1 MKMVNHPDI
10 SATCKGPGK
19 ADSGFVLVCVL
30 WVVAIMTVI
39 TLGFGRRS
47 LLEAM
52 AARYTLD
59 NVKAM
64 HMARGAVNRGIVEL
78 RNKAVYD
85 YLQDVP
91 DRTSYAQQ
99 WSRPKNLLAPGEEG
113 TQYFSETED
122 EEFEGDMCGYA
133 IQDEESRVSLS
144 RAPDELLDE
153 VPGITRGIMRK
164 INYRRRGN
172 LAKGENP
179 QPFQT
184 IEELRFMDG
193 VSDEDWFG
201 DEDDPGLRDLLSC
214 FGDGKIN
221 VNTAPEEVLECVP
234 RLGRVA
240 RAIVDYR
247 RGEDGEL
254 FTEDDKDFKSLE
266 DVADKTRLSGRAQE
280 ALNKYCKVSSRFFTI
295 TGTATRRQGKIR
307 ATCTATVMVTG
318 SNARLIKWR
327 EELLEP

>member
-1 MKMVNHPDI
+1 MTVCHNINKTRNE
-10 SATCKGPGK
+10 G
-19 ADSGFVLVCVL
+19 GFVLVCVL

-47 LLEAM
+47 LLEHM

-78 RNKAVYD
+78 RNKAIYD
-85 YLQDVP
+85 FLQNVP
-91 DRTSYAQQ
+91 YRTSYAQQ
-99 WSRPKNLLAPGEEG
+99 WARPKNMLEGGEG
-113 TQYFSETED
+113 DAQFFSEEEE
-122 EEFEGDMCGYA
+122 EEFEDDMCGYV

-164 INYRRRGN
+164 INYRR
-172 LAKGENP
+172 KGSFADGVAP

-184 IEELRFMDG
+184 VEELRFLDG

-214 FGDGKIN
+214 WGDGKIN
-221 VNTAPEEVLECVP
+221 VNTAPEEVLECIP
-234 RLGRVA
+234 RLSRSA
-240 RAIVDYR
+240 RAIADYR
-247 RGEDGEL
+247 RGADGEL
-254 FTEDDKDFKSLE
+254 FTADDKDFVNLA
-266 DVADKTRLSGRAQE
+266 DVKEKAGISDRAAE
-280 ALNKYCKVSSRFFTI
+280 ALGTYCKVSSQFFTI

-307 ATCTATVMVTG
+307 ATCTATVMVVG
-318 SNARLIKWR
+318 GNARLIKWR